1 MSERIAIVTGGS
13 TGIGSAICRQL
24 LAADYSVICMSRRA
38 SAIKS
43 PRLHSVLVDL
53 ADPAATRQAAAEVS
67 KQYAVT
73 HIVHNAGA
81 ARERALEAVTVEDM
95 TALTHLHLVAPIL
108 LLQANLATM
117 KAAHHGRVILIS
129 SRAILGLAKRTAY
142 ASTKA
147 GMLGLARTWA
157 LELAPFG
164 ITVNV
169 VAPGPI
175 EETEMFDEL
184 APRSAD
190 KRAALAN
197 SIPVRRLGRP
207 DDVAAATLYFLSE
220 SASFVTGQ
228 TLYVCGGTSVGS
240 LRH

>member
-1 MSERIAIVTGGS
+1 MADKIAIVTGGS
-13 TGIGSAICRQL
+13 TGIGSAICGQL
-24 LAADYSVICMSRRA
+24 LAADYTVISMSRRA
-38 SAIKS
+38 TAIKS
-43 PRLHSVLVDL
+43 PRLQSVLVDL
-53 ADPAATRQAAAEVS
+53 ADPDATRQAAAEVAA
-67 KQYAVT
+67 QYPVT

-81 ARERALEAVTVEDM
+81 ARERPLEAVTVEDM
-95 TALTHLHLVAPIL
+95 TVLTHLHLVAPIL
-108 LLQANLATM
+108 LLQANLAAM
-117 KAAHHGRVILIS
+117 KAANQGRVVLIS

-157 LELAPFG
+157 LELGPFG

-184 APRSAD
+184 APKSAD
-190 KRAALAN
+190 KRAAFAK
-197 SIPVRRLGRP
+197 SIPVKRLGRP
-207 DDVAAATLYFLSE
+207 DDVAAATLYFLSAG
-220 SASFVTGQ
+220 ASFVTGQ